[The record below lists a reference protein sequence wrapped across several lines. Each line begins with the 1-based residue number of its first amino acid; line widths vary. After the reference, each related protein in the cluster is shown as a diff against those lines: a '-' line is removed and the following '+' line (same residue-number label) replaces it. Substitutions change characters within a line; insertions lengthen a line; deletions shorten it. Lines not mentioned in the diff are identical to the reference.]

1 MSEEFIREVDEEL
14 QEEKYAKIWRKI
26 GPYVISLAIGI
37 VLFTSGVVFWNNYTE
52 DKKQKLGDDF
62 TAAVELIKEED
73 FDTALI
79 ALERITDKASDG
91 YVTIA
96 KMKKAS
102 ILIQK
107 KQILEGLEI
116 YEDLEKTAFDQSF
129 KDMSTILFVLNAID
143 HKPSDILLDKI
154 ERLTENSSWKYSAL
168 ELKGFIL
175 LNDKKFAESKKT
187 FNTIIEMGNAPATLA
202 SRARDMVDFLEGN

>member
-14 QEEKYAKIWRKI
+14 QEERYAKIWRKI

-175 LNDKKFAESKKT
+175 LNDQKFAESKKT
-187 FNTIIEMGNAPATLA
+187 FNTIIEMGNAPTTLA

>member
-14 QEEKYAKIWRKI
+14 QEERYAKIWRKI

-107 KQILEGLEI
+107 KQIMAGLEI

-187 FNTIIEMGNAPATLA
+187 FNTIIEMGNAPTTLA
-202 SRARDMVDFLEGN
+202 SRARDMLDFLEGN

>member
-143 HKPSDILLDKI
+143 HKSSDILLDKI

-187 FNTIIEMGNAPATLA
+187 FNTIIEMGNAPTTLA

>member
-26 GPYVISLAIGI
+26 GPYVVSLAIGI

>member
-14 QEEKYAKIWRKI
+14 QEERYAKIWRKI

-107 KQILEGLEI
+107 KQIMAGLEI

-187 FNTIIEMGNAPATLA
+187 FNTIIEMGNAPTTLA

>member
-14 QEEKYAKIWRKI
+14 QEEKYAKIWKKI

-37 VLFTSGVVFWNNYTE
+37 VLFTSGVVFWNKYTE
-52 DKKQKLGDDF
+52 NKKQKLGDDF

-73 FDTALI
+73 YDTALI

-91 YVTIA
+91 YVTMA

-116 YEDLEKTAFDQSF
+116 YEDLERTAFDQSF

-143 HKPSDILLDKI
+143 HKSSEILLNKI
-154 ERLTENSSWKYSAL
+154 ERLTKNSSWKFSAL

-175 LNDKKFAESKKT
+175 FKEKNFPESKKI
-187 FNTIIEMGNAPATLA
+187 FNTIIEMGNAPTTLA
-202 SRARDMVDFLEGN
+202 SRARDMVDFLEGK

>member
-14 QEEKYAKIWRKI
+14 QEEKYAKIWKKI

-37 VLFTSGVVFWNNYTE
+37 VLFTSGVVFWNKYTE
-52 DKKQKLGDDF
+52 NKKQKLGDDF

-73 FDTALI
+73 YDTALI

-91 YVTIA
+91 YVTMA

-102 ILIQK
+102 ILIKK
-107 KQILEGLEI
+107 KQILEGLRI
-116 YEDLEKTAFDQSF
+116 YEDLERTAFDQSF

-143 HKPSDILLDKI
+143 HKSSELLLSKI
-154 ERLTENSSWKYSAL
+154 ERLTTNSSWKFSAL

-175 LNDKKFAESKKT
+175 FKDKNFSESKRT
-187 FNTIIEMGNAPATLA
+187 FNTIIKMGNAPVTLA
-202 SRARDMVDFLEGN
+202 SRARDMVDFLEGK

>member
-107 KQILEGLEI
+107 KQIMEGLEI

-187 FNTIIEMGNAPATLA
+187 FNTIIEMGNAPTTLA

>member
-107 KQILEGLEI
+107 KQIMAGLEI

-187 FNTIIEMGNAPATLA
+187 FNTIIEMGNAPTTLA

>member
-187 FNTIIEMGNAPATLA
+187 FNTIIEMGNAPVTLA

>member
-175 LNDKKFAESKKT
+175 LNDKKFSESKKI
-187 FNTIIEMGNAPATLA
+187 FNTIIEMGNAPTTLA

>member
-187 FNTIIEMGNAPATLA
+187 FNTIIEMGNAPTTLA

>member
-175 LNDKKFAESKKT
+175 LNDKKFSESKKT

>member
-14 QEEKYAKIWRKI
+14 QEERYAKIWRKI

-52 DKKQKLGDDF
+52 KKKQKLGDDF

-107 KQILEGLEI
+107 KQTMEGLEI

-187 FNTIIEMGNAPATLA
+187 FNTIIEMGNAPTTLA

>member
-1 MSEEFIREVDEEL
+1 MSEEFIREVNEEL

-52 DKKQKLGDDF
+52 NKKQKLGDDF

-73 FDTALI
+73 YDTALI

-91 YVTIA
+91 YVTMA

-143 HKPSDILLDKI
+143 HKPSETLLNKI
-154 ERLTENSSWKYSAL
+154 ERLTTNSSWQFSAL

-175 LNDKKFAESKKT
+175 LKDKNFSESKKT
-187 FNTIIEMGNAPATLA
+187 FNSIIEMGNAPTTLA
-202 SRARDMVDFLEGN
+202 SRASDMVDFLEGK

>member
-102 ILIQK
+102 KFLIGKHDFTSFRSRSCQALNP
-107 KQILEGLEI
+107 I
-116 YEDLEKTAFDQSF
+116 KTNLHKNPKYFVTVPGIKFDS
-129 KDMSTILFVLNAID
+129 
-143 HKPSDILLDKI
+143 
-154 ERLTENSSWKYSAL
+154 
-168 ELKGFIL
+168 
-175 LNDKKFAESKKT
+175 
-187 FNTIIEMGNAPATLA
+187 
-202 SRARDMVDFLEGN
+202 

>member
-14 QEEKYAKIWRKI
+14 QEERYAKIWRKI

-107 KQILEGLEI
+107 KQTMEGLEI

-175 LNDKKFAESKKT
+175 LNDKKFSESKKI
-187 FNTIIEMGNAPATLA
+187 FNTIIEMGNAPTTLA

>member
-14 QEEKYAKIWRKI
+14 QEERYAKIWRKI

-107 KQILEGLEI
+107 KQILEGLQI

-187 FNTIIEMGNAPATLA
+187 FNTIIEMGNAPTTLA

>member
-14 QEEKYAKIWRKI
+14 QEERYAKIWRKI

-107 KQILEGLEI
+107 KQTMEGLEI

-143 HKPSDILLDKI
+143 HKPSDILLNKI

-175 LNDKKFAESKKT
+175 LNDQKFAESKKT
-187 FNTIIEMGNAPATLA
+187 FNTIIEMGNAPTTLA

>member
-14 QEEKYAKIWRKI
+14 QEERYAKIWRKI

-107 KQILEGLEI
+107 KQIMAGLEI

-175 LNDKKFAESKKT
+175 LNDKKFSESKKI
-187 FNTIIEMGNAPATLA
+187 FNTIIEMGNAPTTLA

>member
-52 DKKQKLGDDF
+52 VKKQKLGDDF

-102 ILIQK
+102 IFIQK

-143 HKPSDILLDKI
+143 HKPSDILLNKI

-187 FNTIIEMGNAPATLA
+187 FNTILEMGNAPTTLA

>member
-14 QEEKYAKIWRKI
+14 QEERYAKIWRKI

-107 KQILEGLEI
+107 KQILEGLQI

-187 FNTIIEMGNAPATLA
+187 FNIILEMGNAPTTLA

>member
-14 QEEKYAKIWRKI
+14 QEEKYAKIWKKI

-175 LNDKKFAESKKT
+175 LNDKKFADSKKT
-187 FNTIIEMGNAPATLA
+187 FNTIIEMGNAPTTLA

>member
-14 QEEKYAKIWRKI
+14 QEERYAKIWRKI

-154 ERLTENSSWKYSAL
+154 ERLTENSSWKFSAL

-187 FNTIIEMGNAPATLA
+187 FNTIIEMGNAPTTLA

>member
-187 FNTIIEMGNAPATLA
+187 FNTIIEMGNAPTTLA
-202 SRARDMVDFLEGN
+202 SRARDMLDFLEGN

>member
-26 GPYVISLAIGI
+26 GPYVVSLAIGI

-175 LNDKKFAESKKT
+175 LNDKKFSESKKI
-187 FNTIIEMGNAPATLA
+187 FNTIIEMGNAPTTLA

>member
-52 DKKQKLGDDF
+52 VKKQKLGDDF

-107 KQILEGLEI
+107 KQIMEGLEI

-187 FNTIIEMGNAPATLA
+187 FNTIIEMGNAPTTLA
-202 SRARDMVDFLEGN
+202 SRARDMLDFLEGN

>member
-14 QEEKYAKIWRKI
+14 QEEKYAKIWKKI

-52 DKKQKLGDDF
+52 NKKQKLGDDF

-107 KQILEGLEI
+107 KQVLEGLEI

-143 HKPSDILLDKI
+143 HKPSDILLDKV
-154 ERLTENSSWKYSAL
+154 ERLTKSSSWKFSAL

-175 LNDKKFAESKKT
+175 LKDKKYPESKKT
-187 FNTIIEMGNAPATLA
+187 FNTILEMGNAPTTLA

>member
-52 DKKQKLGDDF
+52 VKKQRLGDDF

-102 ILIQK
+102 IFIQK

-143 HKPSDILLDKI
+143 HKPSDILLNKI

-187 FNTIIEMGNAPATLA
+187 FNTIIEMGNAPTTLA
-202 SRARDMVDFLEGN
+202 SRARDMLDFLEGN

>member
-14 QEEKYAKIWRKI
+14 QDEKYAKIWKKI

-37 VLFTSGVVFWNNYTE
+37 VLFTSGVVFWNNFTE

-91 YVTIA
+91 YVTMA

-107 KQILEGLEI
+107 KQILRGLEI

-143 HKPSDILLDKI
+143 HRPSEILLNKI
-154 ERLTENSSWKYSAL
+154 ERLTTNSSWKFSAL

-175 LNDKKFAESKKT
+175 LKEKKLSESKKT
-187 FNTIIEMGNAPATLA
+187 FNTIIEMGNAPTTLA
-202 SRARDMVDFLEGN
+202 SRARDMVDFLEGK

>member
-14 QEEKYAKIWRKI
+14 QEERYAKIWRKI

-187 FNTIIEMGNAPATLA
+187 FNTIIEMGNAPTTLA

>member
-14 QEEKYAKIWRKI
+14 QEEKYAKIWKKI

-107 KQILEGLEI
+107 KQVLEGLEI

-154 ERLTENSSWKYSAL
+154 ERLTKSSSWKFSAL

-175 LNDKKFAESKKT
+175 LKDKKYPESKKLLT
-187 FNTIIEMGNAPATLA
+187 QFWKWEMHLQLWLQELVTW
-202 SRARDMVDFLEGN
+202 